1 MLLQWIFP
9 FEGQCPCHTWN
20 ESLPFMLHKNNIN
33 IHEHLRFNHVMSLV
47 YKIPTPYYLWV
58 LLSQTKLFC
67 FYVSV
72 DLLDFSECLW
82 PRWAVEALCR
92 STWCWEQLLK
102 WVSYFHWG
110 CWCCWNWCSAEL
122 VQFFRALQCTRLK
135 GQTES
140 AVLQDW
146 ELQRNFQSYIG
157 FIKLIKI
164 TPSPKWATAL
174 RTLCCGSWNS
184 ECDSLAQW
192 QWEATDRKQLP
203 PCSQRGMCSEQSAVS
218 VPEVL
223 QLLVYPAQRCL
234 CLTHRFK

>member
-102 WVSYFHWG
+102 WWATSTGVADVAEIG
-110 CWCCWNWCSAEL
+110 AARNWCSFSEL
-122 VQFFRALQCTRLK
+122 CSAQGSKVRLRALFCR
-135 GQTES
+135 TENS
-140 AVLQDW
+140 R
-146 ELQRNFQSYIG
+146 ETF
-157 FIKLIKI
+157 
-164 TPSPKWATAL
+164 SPI
-174 RTLCCGSWNS
+174 
-184 ECDSLAQW
+184 
-192 QWEATDRKQLP
+192 
-203 PCSQRGMCSEQSAVS
+203 
-218 VPEVL
+218 
-223 QLLVYPAQRCL
+223 
-234 CLTHRFK
+234 